1 MTTGTPQPL
10 AAHAPIQNFTTNNP
24 SHEPAPPAAPT
35 KRDLASWWKNFK
47 RNTKKEDENKGMYK
61 TGIQNHNYF
70 ISGLWDEI
78 ILRSFPPEIYKY

>member
-10 AAHAPIQNFTTNNP
+10 AAHAPIQNFTTNNHA
-24 SHEPAPPAAPT
+24 HEPAPPAAPT

-61 TGIQNHNYF
+61 TAWAFENHNFF
-70 ISGLWDEI
+70 IS
-78 ILRSFPPEIYKY
+78 